1 MRIHIG
7 ELIQKRM
14 KELGMTRS
22 ELARRIGTSS
32 QNLGKILKRSS
43 IDSQRLFKLSEALKT
58 DFFQY
63 YSVMIKPEELS
74 MREEPFVS
82 YFTHHPGSPPTLK
95 SVIIEAVAYK
105 KEADILR
112 RENDLQKQLI
122 TLLED
127 KVKKLGS

>member
-63 YSVMIKPEELS
+63 YSVHIKTDEFS
-74 MREEPFVS
+74 KTEEPYVN
-82 YFTHHPGSPPTLK
+82 YLTHHPGNPPTLK
-95 SVIIEAVAYK
+95 SVIIEAVAYR
-105 KEADILR
+105 KEAEILR

-122 TLLED
+122 QLLED

>member
-32 QNLGKILKRSS
+32 QNLGKILKRGS
-43 IDSQRLFKLSEALKT
+43 IDTQRLFKLSEALKT

-63 YSVMIKPEELS
+63 YSMMIKPEELG
-74 MREEPFVS
+74 MTEEPFVS
-82 YFTHHPGSPPTLK
+82 YLTQHPGNPPTLK
-95 SVIIEAVAYK
+95 SVIIEAIAYK
-105 KEADILR
+105 KDADILR

-122 TLLED
+122 HLLEE
-127 KVKKLGS
+127 KVKKQGS

>member
-32 QNLGKILKRSS
+32 QNLGKIIKRSS
-43 IDSQRLFKLSEALKT
+43 IDTQRLFKISEALKT

-63 YSVMIKPEELS
+63 YSVMIKPEEFS
-74 MREEPFVS
+74 KSEEPFIS
-82 YFTHHPGSPPTLK
+82 YITHHKGAPPTLK
-95 SVIIEAVAYK
+95 SVIVEAIAYK
-105 KEADILR
+105 KEADVLR

-122 TLLED
+122 QLLED
-127 KVKKLGS
+127 KVKKLEP